1 MSQYLADAQFLQAS
15 VFVIISLN
23 KKIIKNKVFKPS
35 RVHDPNSR
43 FYELIREAWVD
54 LICHCFNRKK
64 MLSWNFLKAKHVFT
78 DRPDCLWPCQFNW
91 VT

>member
-43 FYELIREAWVD
+43 FYELIREA
-54 LICHCFNRKK
+54 
-64 MLSWNFLKAKHVFT
+64 
-78 DRPDCLWPCQFNW
+78 
-91 VT
+91 